1 MINRFSS
8 RLHPLD
14 VTFLNA
20 RLIGAQSYDRVAGY
34 FSSSILEVA
43 GEALESVVG
52 PIRMVCNSE
61 LDERDVITARAAKN
75 GVRREWC
82 DSDPEKLG
90 EAAKSRFRRLYH
102 FLNTKKLI
110 VRVLPASKFGLVHG

>member
-14 VTFLNA
+14 ATFLNA

-75 GVRREWC
+75 GIRREWC
-82 DSDPEKLG
+82 DSRSQHSRTALLFNHDHFGRPLRALLG
-90 EAAKSRFRRLYH
+90 DKRLECA
-102 FLNTKKLI
+102 I
-110 VRVLPASKFGLVHG
+110 GC